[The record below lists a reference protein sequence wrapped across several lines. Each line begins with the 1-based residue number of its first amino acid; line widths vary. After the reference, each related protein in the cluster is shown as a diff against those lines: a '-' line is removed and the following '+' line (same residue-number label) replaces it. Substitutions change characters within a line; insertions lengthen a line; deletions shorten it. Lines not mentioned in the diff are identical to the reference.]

1 MSAVRRWNSSENFRR
16 KERTLVRRKLHL
28 IALPPCHQARHLVW
42 WKWFPWL
49 KYYQRWSIESNVA
62 PVEDSFPAIISLEF
76 LCYHDTTI
84 LKVTKSFAKIII
96 HSVWKIT
103 TKSLILWHC
112 ERSEIWL
119 FVPHFR
125 TLLNFLAPSTSQ
137 NIIFDNKKQLLP
149 QINIIIKTIFSVE
162 IQIRQY
168 FLFFSNTMKFWYL
181 VNWSILNQTLCFFFP
196 LIGCMIIGYMAWVLS
211 TSVTVSRFLDGTLVR
226 SIWPYDNWMMMKH
239 FCICFAFQIFTYV
252 VIGLGFTL
260 FFSGLIGWVGGAS
273 ESPCLVRLFL
283 FSVVVSMI
291 AEIGG
296 IISLNIVRLEVHTT
310 YSNWLSLN
318 SLSLS
323 EI

>member
-1 MSAVRRWNSSENFRR
+1 M
-16 KERTLVRRKLHL
+16 
-28 IALPPCHQARHLVW
+28 
-42 WKWFPWL
+42 
-49 KYYQRWSIESNVA
+49 
-62 PVEDSFPAIISLEF
+62 
-76 LCYHDTTI
+76 
-84 LKVTKSFAKIII
+84 
-96 HSVWKIT
+96 
-103 TKSLILWHC
+103 
-112 ERSEIWL
+112 
-119 FVPHFR
+119 
-125 TLLNFLAPSTSQ
+125 
-137 NIIFDNKKQLLP
+137 
-149 QINIIIKTIFSVE
+149 
-162 IQIRQY
+162 
-168 FLFFSNTMKFWYL
+168 
-181 VNWSILNQTLCFFFP
+181 CFFFQ

-226 SIWPYDNWMMMKH
+226 SIWPYDTWMMMKY

-310 YSNWLSLN
+310 YSNGLSLN